1 MVYSNQIKSLIAVS
15 LLIEHCSLLKM
26 HILQKG
32 IAVGLGLSK
41 SGEEKDIECL
51 NSNSPLEFNTWNI
64 PKLRK
69 KAILFQKY

>member
-1 MVYSNQIKSLIAVS
+1 MQRG
-15 LLIEHCSLLKM
+15 
-26 HILQKG
+26 ILQKG

-41 SGEEKDIECL
+41 SGEEKVVECL
-51 NSNSPLEFNTWNI
+51 NSKSPLEFYTWNI